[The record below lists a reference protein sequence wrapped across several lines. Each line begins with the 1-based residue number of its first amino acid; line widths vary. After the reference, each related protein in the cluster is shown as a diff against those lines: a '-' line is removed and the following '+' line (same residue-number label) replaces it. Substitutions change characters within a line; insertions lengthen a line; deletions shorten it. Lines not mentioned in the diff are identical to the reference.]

1 MKMKKKIFKDKE
13 NLSLEDLVLWRLQ
26 EINELMPS
34 NQIVRFPVVFSRICP
49 IHCLTKKQA
58 WHILKKLD
66 KSGKI
71 EIVPFQGVRIT
82 KEKNLQ

>member
-1 MKMKKKIFKDKE
+1 MSNDKIY
-13 NLSLEDLVLWRLQ
+13 LSLEDLVLWRLQ
-26 EINELMPS
+26 EINRPVPP
-34 NQIVRFPVVFSRICP
+34 NQIIRFPVVFSRICP

-71 EIVPFQGVRIT
+71 EIIPYQGVKI
-82 KEKNLQ
+82 KSAYSS